1 MTSGRGR
8 RGIGVTGGE
17 KLKEKGIGFLGYKEE
32 GLGFCL
38 SGFTVK
44 LEKEREN
51 TYKGFSFLVLLLF
64 FFFNRWGS

>member
-1 MTSGRGR
+1 MTGGGGR

-17 KLKEKGIGFLGYKEE
+17 KLKERGIGFLGYREE

-44 LEKEREN
+44 LERERERE
-51 TYKGFSFLVLLLF
+51 YVKGF
-64 FFFNRWGS
+64 

>member
-1 MTSGRGR
+1 MTGGGGRG
-8 RGIGVTGGE
+8 GIGVTGAE

-44 LEKEREN
+44 LERERERERIRIRV
-51 TYKGFSFLVLLLF
+51 LVF
-64 FFFNRWGS
+64 

>member
-1 MTSGRGR
+1 MTGGGGR

-17 KLKEKGIGFLGYKEE
+17 KLKERGIGFLGYREE

-44 LEKEREN
+44 LERERERERIRIRV
-51 TYKGFSFLVLLLF
+51 LVF
-64 FFFNRWGS
+64 

>member
-1 MTSGRGR
+1 MTGGGGRG
-8 RGIGVTGGE
+8 GIGVTGGE

-44 LEKEREN
+44 LERERERIRIRV
-51 TYKGFSFLVLLLF
+51 LVF
-64 FFFNRWGS
+64 